1 MPQNERAGISVTIES
16 LQFFFMRGF
25 SEVDDVMHNTIGCIA
40 GYMLVNVSRFIVKG
54 VKNCRI

>member
-25 SEVDDVMHNTIGCIA
+25 SEVDDVLHNMVGCLIGLEMLTILRIIFKIR
-40 GYMLVNVSRFIVKG
+40 YKNV
-54 VKNCRI
+54 